1 MVVTSATKEV
11 ASLADTLQGFVK
23 SGNGIDAAVRGVLD
37 SLESILN
44 DSIGKYKQ
52 QSSDLEKANH
62 ALSEQNSLLR
72 EDHNCLKS
80 AITHATQTLASIQ
93 EERSALSTGNILL
106 ENQKLSLESQVHEAQ
121 STYDALAAKQSQAEQ
136 DIAKL
141 QEDMQSLTAK
151 SSDLSVTV
159 NEHRLE
165 RDRLITIC
173 QDLYLQHSSFVA
185 ARTCLTVELVHVGKQ
200 LSEKSTAVHR
210 SNLELAAKK
219 SILQSLSTKAA
230 ERQNILNAL
239 DVDITTRRCNVDRFR
254 MNLDQLKADFGQ
266 EREAL
271 MGLRRMNEDI
281 KRIVQEELKVK
292 RNERDELDDLIAEK
306 RDKLAEMQQEHN
318 NVQVQ
323 LETDKSE
330 NRSIRQAIALQRA
343 AKIDLEEVIVLKKEK
358 AEYLTTQEVDLN
370 TKVFV
375 IGLR

>member
-1 MVVTSATKEV
+1 V
-11 ASLADTLQGFVK
+11 
-23 SGNGIDAAVRGVLD
+23 
-37 SLESILN
+37 ES
-44 DSIGKYKQ
+44 
-52 QSSDLEKANH
+52 
-62 ALSEQNSLLR
+62 
-72 EDHNCLKS
+72 
-80 AITHATQTLASIQ
+80 
-93 EERSALSTGNILL
+93 
-106 ENQKLSLESQVHEAQ
+106 
-121 STYDALAAKQSQAEQ
+121 
-136 DIAKL
+136 
-141 QEDMQSLTAK
+141 
-151 SSDLSVTV
+151 
-159 NEHRLE
+159 
-165 RDRLITIC
+165 
-173 QDLYLQHSSFVA
+173 
-185 ARTCLTVELVHVGKQ
+185 VHVGKQ